1 MTSPLSV
8 TSAGSLFTGLMR
20 GYSSL
25 GWAGA
30 RVVGISSILSIRL
43 AWSWGKCWRIVLS
56 VVVWRSQVRAGLA
69 IWVCMPDQTHI
80 RSSREANCTK
90 IPLAAGRLERTKPFF
105 VAALRGHAIHRFVH
119 PDRPRL
125 IGPRRLVF
133 LGRGTTLNFA
143 AIKFLV

>member
-1 MTSPLSV
+1 M
-8 TSAGSLFTGLMR
+8 
-20 GYSSL
+20 
-25 GWAGA
+25 
-30 RVVGISSILSIRL
+30 VG
-43 AWSWGKCWRIVLS
+43 GKCWRIVLS

-119 PDRPRL
+119 PDPPRL
-125 IGPRRLVF
+125 IGPPRLVF
-133 LGRGTTLNFA
+133 LRGRVDLIRRPSLRLPPSRRQPPHTSSRPPA
-143 AIKFLV
+143 ACAPPPPWP

>member
-1 MTSPLSV
+1 M
-8 TSAGSLFTGLMR
+8 
-20 GYSSL
+20 
-25 GWAGA
+25 
-30 RVVGISSILSIRL
+30 VG
-43 AWSWGKCWRIVLS
+43 GKCWRIVLS

-105 VAALRGHAIHRFVH
+105 VAALRGPAIHRFVH

-125 IGPRRLVF
+125 IGPRRLGF
-133 LGRGTTLNFA
+133 LRGGVYLFRRSFSRLPPSPRPPPPTSTRPPPTSA
-143 AIKFLV
+143 PT

>member
-1 MTSPLSV
+1 MWIAHMGSRCVKAIGQLFVRLETS
-8 TSAGSLFTGLMR
+8 
-20 GYSSL
+20 SSSRPWKY
-25 GWAGA
+25 GDGA
-30 RVVGISSILSIRL
+30 RRSSQGRP
-43 AWSWGKCWRIVLS
+43 AGPP
-56 VVVWRSQVRAGLA
+56 RSGLA
-69 IWVCMPDQTHI
+69 LTRSSTPSGWHGRGGSVGASSI